1 MTSKPEP
8 TAGSPN
14 APPVEILNLPMSE
27 RIAQYRALEQMAL
40 LRAETTNSAELRQS
54 YLELRERWAKLAEQ
68 LEQANE

>member
-1 MTSKPEP
+1 
-8 TAGSPN
+8 
-14 APPVEILNLPMSE
+14 MSE